1 MMKKLVLFVL
11 CLFTAFSFTVSAG
24 AKTLKVGLDADPV
37 SLDPQ
42 VQLSG
47 GMLQLSHWV
56 FDPLV
61 RWNKDH
67 KIVPRLAEKWERLDE
82 LTVRFYL
89 RKGVKFHSGNKFTA
103 KDIKWSFER
112 LTKSKDFQGLF
123 EPFKDITIVDDYT
136 IDATTKKAYPLLIN
150 MATYIFAMDSKF
162 YTGEDENG
170 KPKDACIKFE
180 HTYANDHASG
190 TGPFVVQKYEQ
201 GVVLDM
207 TRFKDYWDTD
217 SPGNVDQ
224 IILKPIKEN
233 ATRVA
238 ALLSGDVDFISPVPP
253 TDFKRLQSDPKVDLH
268 TVSGGRI
275 ITFQMNQERVDAF
288 KDAKV
293 RNAICYA
300 VNNEGIVK
308 KIMKGT
314 ATVAAQQGPKGYVGY
329 KENLSPRYDL
339 EKAKEL
345 MKEAG
350 YADGFEITMMAPNNR
365 YVNDFKIAEATAQM
379 LKKINI
385 NVKLK
390 TMPKAQYWEEF
401 DNRAADMMMIGWHSD
416 TEDSG
421 NFTEFLGVCPGK
433 KKGYAIYNSG
443 NYCNPE
449 VDKLVYG
456 AQSETDTAKRQEML
470 QEVEQI
476 LYDDG
481 AFVPFHWQNHSYG
494 SKKNVKTAPIINAL
508 NFPYFG
514 DLVIE

>member
-1 MMKKLVLFVL
+1 MKKSLLYAMGIFLVL
-11 CLFTAFSFTVSAG
+11 SFAAIAG

-67 KIVPRLAEKWERLDE
+67 EIVGRLAKSWERLNPR
-82 LTVRFYL
+82 TIRFHL
-89 RKGVKFHSGNKFTA
+89 RKGVTFHSGNDFTA
-103 KDIKWSFER
+103 KDVQWSYER
-112 LTKSKDFQGLF
+112 LTRSKDFQGLF
-123 EPFKDITIVDDYT
+123 EPFEAVAIVDDHT
-136 IDATTKKAYPLLIN
+136 IDVVTKKPYPLLLN
-150 MATYIFAMDSKF
+150 MATYMFAMDSKF
-162 YTGEDENG
+162 YTGTDEDG
-170 KPKDACIKFE
+170 KPKDAVIKFE
-180 HTYANDHASG
+180 HTFANANESG
-190 TGPFVVQKYEQ
+190 TGPFVVDKFEQ
-201 GVVLDM
+201 GVVLEM
-207 TRFKDYWDTD
+207 NRFKEYWDTE
-217 SPGNVDQ
+217 SPGNVDT

-253 TDFKRLQSDPKVDLH
+253 TDFKRLQADPDVDLH

-288 KDAKV
+288 KDARV
-293 RNAICYA
+293 RNAIAHA
-300 VNNEGIVK
+300 VNNEGIVE

-314 ATVAAQQGPKGYVGY
+314 ATVGAQQGPEGYVGY
-329 KENLSPRYDL
+329 KENLTPRYDL
-339 EKAKEL
+339 AKAKSL

-365 YVNDFKIAEATAQM
+365 YVNDFKIAQATAQM
-379 LKKINI
+379 LKRINI
-385 NVKLK
+385 DVRLK

-421 NFTEFLGVCPGK
+421 NFSEFLTVCPGK
-433 KKGYAIYNSG
+433 KKGYAVYNSG
-443 NYCNPE
+443 NYCNPK
-449 VDKLVYG
+449 VDELVYG
-456 AQSETDTAKRQEML
+456 AQSETNPAKRKEML
-470 QEVEQI
+470 QQVEQI
-476 LYDDG
+476 LYDDA

-494 SKKNVKTAPIINAL
+494 AKKNVRVDPIINAL

-514 DLVIE
+514 DLVVE